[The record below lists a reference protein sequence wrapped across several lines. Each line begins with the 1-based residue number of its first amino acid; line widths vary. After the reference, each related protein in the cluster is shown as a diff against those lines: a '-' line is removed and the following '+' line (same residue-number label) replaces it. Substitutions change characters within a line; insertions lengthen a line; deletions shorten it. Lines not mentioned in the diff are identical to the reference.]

1 MDYTT
6 LVHTIVD
13 PFLAN
18 PDAILV
24 REIKEEETENDV
36 SLLVVAENGD
46 IARLIGKKG
55 CVANAVRYKKGSH
68 LFIKDKNGNYIDL
81 VVNTFYSK
89 GENLDVISFM
99 DHDTIESVEPLLNHE
114 LFALKDDSILFD
126 NEYFYDDLLNL
137 TVFDED
143 NNELGVVSSIEE
155 FPSQITLKVSKK
167 DKHFFYVPF
176 NDFFIK
182 DVNLEDK
189 KLIIHVIEGLIE

>member
-1 MDYTT
+1 MKGKVNKSPSFFIINSMEKYLKVGKILKAQGLKGEVKVYSTT
-6 LVHTIVD
+6 S
-13 PFLAN
+13 F
-18 PDAILV
+18 
-24 REIKEEETENDV
+24 K
-36 SLLVVAENGD
+36 D
-46 IARLIGKKG
+46 I
-55 CVANAVRYKKGSH
+55 RYKKGSH

-114 LFALKDDSILFD
+114 LFALKDESILFD

-137 TVFDED
+137 TVFDEN
-143 NNELGVVSSIEE
+143 NNELGIVSSIEE
-155 FPSQITLKVSKK
+155 FPSQITLKVAKK
-167 DKHFFYVPF
+167 DKHFFFVPF

-189 KLIIHVIEGLIE
+189 KLLIHVIEGLIEWNL

>member
-1 MDYTT
+1 M
-6 LVHTIVD
+6 
-13 PFLAN
+13 
-18 PDAILV
+18 
-24 REIKEEETENDV
+24 
-36 SLLVVAENGD
+36 
-46 IARLIGKKG
+46 KKG
-55 CVANAVRYKKGSH
+55 KVNKSPSFFIINSMEKYLKVGKILKAQGLKGEVKVYSTTSFKEIRYKKGSH

-114 LFALKDDSILFD
+114 LFALKDESILFD

-137 TVFDED
+137 TVFDEN
-143 NNELGVVSSIEE
+143 NNELGIVSSIEE
-155 FPSQITLKVSKK
+155 FPSQITLKVAKK
-167 DKHFFYVPF
+167 DKHFFFVPF

-189 KLIIHVIEGLIE
+189 KLLIHVIEGLIEWNL